1 MASNV
6 TTAEQSCSWPGN
18 DLVMQ
23 VYHDFEWG
31 VPVHDDRK
39 HYEFLVLD
47 AAQAGLSWRTVLHK
61 RAGYRQA
68 FANFDFEIV
77 AQFTQEDID
86 RLLLDPGLIRNRQK
100 IQSAI
105 TNARAMLDVITIHG
119 SFDNFIWQFTGY
131 QTQHNHWTA
140 NHQVPAT
147 SPSSDSM
154 SKALKKFGFSFC
166 GSTIC
171 YAYMQAAGMVNDH
184 LTGCPQYQKLR

>member
-6 TTAEQSCSWPGN
+6 TTAEHGCSWPGN
-18 DLVMQ
+18 DPVMQ
-23 VYHDFEWG
+23 AYHDTEWG

-61 RAGYRQA
+61 RAGYRAA
-68 FANFDFEIV
+68 FADFDFHKV
-77 AQFTQEDID
+77 AQFTAADVD
-86 RLLLDPGLIRNRQK
+86 RLLLDTGIIRNRQK

-105 TNARAMLDVITIHG
+105 TNARAMLRVVAEHG
-119 SFDNFIWQFTGY
+119 SFDHFIWQFTNY
-131 QTQHNHWTA
+131 QTQHNHWSA
-140 NHQVPAT
+140 NHEIPAT
-147 SPSSDSM
+147 SPASDAM
-154 SKALKKFGFSFC
+154 SKALKKLGFSFC

-184 LTGCPQYQKLR
+184 VMACAQYQKLR